1 MLPNQI
7 GYVRITEFID
17 NTTDD
22 FVKAVDDLEKQSPL
36 KGLVVDLRNDP
47 GGLLNEAVG
56 VSDYFGKKGDMIVS
70 TKGRSAYQTQE
81 FHVDDADKFD
91 RKKPVVVMVNGGSAS
106 GAEIVSGALKDWKRG
121 VLIGEKTFGK
131 GSVQTILPLENS
143 DGAALR
149 LTMAKYYTPS
159 GVCIHGIGIQPDL
172 DLKEPDISESTVKV
186 YTKQLPIK
194 FAEMLVKE
202 GMDVTKDVQ
211 VTDAILD
218 RFYDYA
224 IKNVKKI
231 DRDELVK
238 DADYIRDSISVELV
252 SEKLGDKEAREYA
265 VLHDPQVA
273 VAEQII
279 KNGGKISAQLAAKYP
294 KIKDTTIAGEKKLE
308 EERAQHSSDDDQ

>member
-1 MLPNQI
+1 
-7 GYVRITEFID
+7 
-17 NTTDD
+17 
-22 FVKAVDDLEKQSPL
+22 
-36 KGLVVDLRNDP
+36 
-47 GGLLNEAVG
+47 
-56 VSDYFGKKGDMIVS
+56 
-70 TKGRSAYQTQE
+70 
-81 FHVDDADKFD
+81 
-91 RKKPVVVMVNGGSAS
+91 
-106 GAEIVSGALKDWKRG
+106 
-121 VLIGEKTFGK
+121 
-131 GSVQTILPLENS
+131 
-143 DGAALR
+143 
-149 LTMAKYYTPS
+149 
-159 GVCIHGIGIQPDL
+159 
-172 DLKEPDISESTVKV
+172 
-186 YTKQLPIK
+186 
-194 FAEMLVKE
+194 MLVKE